1 MITCS
6 HALDEHLEHTSVNDD
21 TRERYHRELQDLK
34 INDLME
40 QHYHDECSNAE
51 RLGLLNHDAH
61 GQPDLT
67 EYYDYWRRMDRYY
80 DQQVTTT

>member
-21 TRERYHRELQDLK
+21 AHERYHQELQDIK
-34 INDLME
+34 NDALME
-40 QHYHDECSNAE
+40 QYYHVECSNAE

-67 EYYDYWRRMDRYY
+67 EYHDYWRRLDRYY
-80 DQQVTTT
+80 DNQITTK